1 MVRTASLAVLAV
13 ALLVGAA
20 VGSAPPI
27 QVHEGTGQAPGTI
40 GVTNPVSFGT
50 ADVAVA
56 KARTFTVRNTSATE
70 ITVDPLIGL
79 PQGFTMARR
88 PDQRTLKPGAATTF
102 AVALNAARAGFFAG
116 PVTVRTSAGA
126 VSIPVE
132 GTALGRPAV
141 RIIDNT
147 DAGFRALG
155 RWASQPGVG
164 LAGGALAIPPGQGT
178 NVAAWT
184 FRGLT
189 PGLYQVSATWTPGN
203 NRAADARYTLV
214 NGPQSAVV
222 VVNQQGVPAGFRDVG
237 MGWQNLGQPF
247 RIDGHTLVVQLSD
260 LASGAVVADAV
271 RVERIGHTGQI
282 QTPADPAFK
291 AAGNWTVA
299 RGSALA
305 VESANGT
312 ATWTFNVKPGQY
324 RVSGNWLASPDLT
337 ADARYTIADGQNV
350 LATVS
355 VNQQVAPAHFRDAG
369 ARWQDLGPLGGLY
382 KVASGKLI
390 VTLSGPG
397 EGPGQAGGGGRP
409 PRRSAGLVRIEQGNG
424 PSTQVLADTVRFLEQ
439 STWGATAEL
448 AQFVD
453 IIGIETY
460 LYLQYYIP
468 QWGWPSL
475 PLMAQNQQTAIPN
488 GCGPSGTPT
497 YTACVRDN
505 YSMYALQNWFF
516 LTGMYAD
523 DQLRQRMV
531 WALHKTIV
539 VAGSDAET
547 RLSSRMGYYMQIL
560 ERHAFGVFADLLYDI
575 TLNPTMGAYLDMLG
589 STRTRPNENYAREI
603 LQLFSI
609 GLDKLNPDGT
619 PILDGQGNRVPTYT
633 QPVVDGFT
641 KVFTGWQ
648 LAAQPQPGIPN
659 YRDAMIIPNDTVA
672 RNNHDW
678 TQKLLLDGATLPA
691 TPTQAQQTV
700 ARANSELVDALANIY
715 YHPNVGPFISKL
727 LIQSLVTSNPSP
739 DYVARVAA
747 VFDNDGTGTRGN
759 LGAVST
765 AILMDPEARQSPTDP
780 YFGKLREP
788 VQYALNILRGFYAVS
803 RDATYYSDGV
813 INGQTANI
821 SQNVLLPPSVFS
833 YFTPDNVLPG
843 ETTVLAP
850 EFQIYDTA
858 NAIRRANFVNQMTFG
873 GGIAVGTNNPFG
885 TSLQLFQLEALANNP
900 GGMADFL
907 NDLMLHGTMSAEMRS
922 AIVTAVN
929 AVPSN
934 NPLKRARTAL
944 YLVATSSQF
953 QVQR

>member
-1 MVRTASLAVLAV
+1 MVRTASLAVLTV
-13 ALLVGAA
+13 ALLGGVA

-27 QVHEGTGQAPGTI
+27 QVHEGTALVPGAPG
-40 GVTNPVSFGT
+40 VTTPVSFGT

-56 KARTFTVRNTSATE
+56 KARTFTVRNTSAQE
-70 ITVDPLIGL
+70 ISVDPLIQL

-88 PDQRTLKPGAATTF
+88 PEQRTLKPGEATTF

-126 VSIPVE
+126 VSIPIE

-155 RWASQPGVG
+155 RWVSQPGQG

-214 NGPQSAVV
+214 NGRHATVV
-222 VVNQQGVPAGFRDVG
+222 VVNQQGAPAGFRDAG
-237 MGWQNLGQPF
+237 LGWQNVGQPF

-271 RVERIGHTGQI
+271 RIERVGHTGQI
-282 QTPADPAFK
+282 QTPADPTFK
-291 AAGNWTVA
+291 ASGNWTLA
-299 RGSALA
+299 RGRTVA
-305 VESANGT
+305 VESTNG
-312 ATWTFNVKPGQY
+312 AASWTFNVKPGQY
-324 RVSGNWLASPDLT
+324 RVSANWLEGVNLT
-337 ADARYTIADGQNV
+337 NDARYTIADGQNV

-355 VNQQVAPAHFRDAG
+355 VNQQLPPAHFRDAG

-382 KVASGKLI
+382 KIASGKLT
-390 VTLSGPG
+390 VTLSGPS
-397 EGPGQAGGGGRP
+397 EGPGAAGGGRSP
-409 PRRSAGLVRIEQGNG
+409 LRSAGLVRIEQGNG
-424 PSTQVLADTVRFLEQ
+424 PSVQVLSDTVRFLEQ

-453 IIGIETY
+453 AIGIENY

-468 QWGWPSL
+468 AWGWPSL
-475 PLMAQNQQTAIPN
+475 PLMPQNVQT
-488 GCGPSGTPT
+488 GCGESGTPEYQT
-497 YTACVRDN
+497 CVREN
-505 YSMYALQNWFF
+505 YSMYPLQNWFF
-516 LTGMYAD
+516 LTAMYGD

-531 WALHKTIV
+531 WALHKFIV
-539 VAGSDAET
+539 VAGTEADT
-547 RLSSRMGYYMQIL
+547 RLSSRMAYYMQIL
-560 ERHAFGVFADLLYDI
+560 ERNAFGSFANLLYEI
-575 TLNPTMGAYLDMLG
+575 TLNPAMGAYLDMLG
-589 STRTRPNENYAREI
+589 STRTRPNENFAREI

-619 PILDGQGNRVPTYT
+619 PILDGQGNKVPTYT
-633 QPVVDGFT
+633 QPVVEGFT

-648 LAAQPQPGIPN
+648 LAAQPEPGVAN
-659 YRDAMIIPNDTVA
+659 YRDPMLIPNDTVA

-691 TPTQAQQTV
+691 TPTQAQQTA
-700 ARANSELVDALANIY
+700 ARANQELVQGLDNIFY
-715 YHPNVGPFISKL
+715 NPNVGPFISKL

-759 LGAVST
+759 LGAVSS
-765 AILMDPEARQSPTDP
+765 AILMDPEARQIPTDP

-821 SQNVLLPPSVFS
+821 AQSVLLPPSVFS

-843 ETTVLAP
+843 ETTALAP

-873 GGIAVGTNNPFG
+873 NGISSNTTTTPYG
-885 TSLQLFQLEALANNP
+885 TSLQLFHLEALANNP

-907 NDLMLHGTMSAEMRS
+907 NDLMLHGTMSPEMRS

-944 YLVATSSQF
+944 YLVATSSQY